1 MHIRKRIREAVER
14 ESVGISAEEVLIGL
28 GYTAVKLTDGRTGV
42 AYTFREAPFSGCS
55 VFTGTRPLAGRPVTD
70 LLKFLDSADRIES
83 AVGLAAANAA
93 VNVTPPQALAG
104 DVLDAVN
111 LQSSDRVAMI
121 GFFGPLVPSIKS
133 KAHSLEIFEE
143 SLEKASELLPASQAF
158 QRLPH
163 CDVALISA
171 TTIINDTID
180 GLLEAAQNCRHVVVL
195 GSSTPLL
202 PQAFDETPVT
212 CLSGI
217 VVTDPTGILQV
228 IAEGGGTRFFKPFVQ
243 KWNIRLKESP

>member
-1 MHIRKRIREAVER
+1 
-14 ESVGISAEEVLIGL
+14 
-28 GYTAVKLTDGRTGV
+28 
-42 AYTFREAPFSGCS
+42 
-55 VFTGTRPLAGRPVTD
+55 
-70 LLKFLDSADRIES
+70 
-83 AVGLAAANAA
+83 

-111 LQSSDRVAMI
+111 LQGSDRVAMI
-121 GFFGPLVPSIKS
+121 GFFGPLVQPIKS

-143 SLEKASELLPASQAF
+143 NLERASELSPASQAF

-163 CDVALISA
+163 CDIAFISA
-171 TTIINDTID
+171 TTVINDTID

-243 KWNIRLKESP
+243 KWNIRLKESQ